1 MPKIPSMAAP
11 YQHHNHHHHQPHP
24 LPHLKDDV
32 RAGGLFAPEQR
43 SSAPSAPRSSGG
55 EHTSDLE
62 LKSNKDFYRTNDV
75 RPPFT
80 YAALI
85 RQVCKVCIYF
95 ILYNMQCSS
104 P

>member
-1 MPKIPSMAAP
+1 MPKIPSMAP
-11 YQHHNHHHHQPHP
+11 YHHHNHHQHQPHP

-85 RQVCKVCIYF
+85 RQVYISSNV
-95 ILYNMQCSS
+95 LYNMQCSS